1 MAFAIDRNE
10 AARRL
15 SVSTRTVDRH
25 IQAWRIR
32 TKRIWKKMYL
42 HEEDVENLRLSEIG
56 EDTEEFVVVENQ
68 WKPEPEIVHREKQ
81 LTPHNAKEQGIDFS
95 TLYRDAQQ
103 TIIKKDEIIQDL
115 AYRLGKSETELKNS
129 IPLVEYKKA
138 TFLLE
143 SAKTKTDSD
152 ANILSWKIHDLEK
165 EMGKRNSY
173 ILGLA
178 TLLIIVITFSLVV
191 FFYSRFIP
199 L

>member
-25 IQAWRIR
+25 IQAGRIR
-32 TKRIWKKMYL
+32 TKRIGKKMYL
-42 HEEDVENLRLSEIG
+42 HEDDVETLRLTEVG
-56 EDTEEFVVVENQ
+56 DDREEFVVVDKED
-68 WKPEPEIVHREKQ
+68 KPEPEIVHRDKQ
-81 LTPHNAKEQGIDFS
+81 VTPPSMKDSSVDFW

-103 TIIKKDEIIQDL
+103 TIVKKDEIIQDL
-115 AYRLGKSETELKNS
+115 AYRLGKSESDLKNS

-152 ANILSWKIHDLEK
+152 ATALSGKIHDLEK
-165 EMGKRNSY
+165 EVGKRNSY
-173 ILGLA
+173 ILWLA